1 MRPQRRDGLLIEEV
15 GDEVLVFDHASN
27 TAAALNHPAAAV
39 FDLCDGTRSIDD
51 IVASLASSS
60 TPLGVDEVLLA
71 LAELDD
77 SGLLVEAPV
86 QRGPSRRDL
95 LAKLGVTAAG
105 ALMLPVVEAIVA
117 PTPAA
122 AQSGVPLPT
131 PTPTD
136 PPTPQPTPAPP
147 TPQPTPAPPTPQPTN
162 SPTPQPTPAPPTP
175 QPTPAPPTPQ
185 PTPAPPTPQP
195 TNSPTPQP
203 TNSPTPQPT
212 TA

>member
-1 MRPQRRDGLLIEEV
+1 MRPQRRDGLLTEEV

-39 FDLCDGTRSIDD
+39 FDLCDGTRSVDE
-51 IVASLASSS
+51 IVAALESSS

-77 SGLLVEAPV
+77 SGLLVEAPA

-122 AQSGVPLPT
+122 AASGVPL
-131 PTPTD
+131 
-136 PPTPQPTPAPP
+136 PTPQPTPAPP
-147 TPQPTPAPPTPQPTN
+147 TPAPTPMPTNPPTPQPTQAPPTPAPTPAPPTPQPTN
-162 SPTPQPTPAPPTP
+162 PPTPQGPPTPQPQPTPAPPTP
-175 QPTPAPPTPQ
+175 APTPAAPTK
-185 PTPAPPTPQP
+185 
-195 TNSPTPQP
+195 SPTPGGG
-203 TNSPTPQPT
+203 
-212 TA
+212 